1 MTSKNTIYLILIISH
16 IKIVLPFYGEGGGA
30 GGREGGRERV
40 LDICGIIYFDKERG
54 KKM

>member
-30 GGREGGRERV
+30 GGREGEREY
-40 LDICGIIYFDKERG
+40 LIYVESFILIKRG
-54 KKM
+54 EKRCK